1 MLTGHHQ
8 GVKTDPF
15 RKGCHIYIGKAKPPL
30 CAVDAF
36 IKYLEVRGDSPGPL
50 FLLKSGSPL
59 SRTLVTNW
67 LRDILK
73 LANIPGNYSSHSFRI
88 GAATVAARNGV
99 PDHLIQTLGLWSS
112 NAFQGYIRT
121 PISALASASTKLC

>member
-1 MLTGHHQ
+1 M
-8 GVKTDPF
+8 
-15 RKGCHIYIGKAKPPL
+15 
-30 CAVDAF
+30 DAL

-67 LRDILK
+67 LSDILK